1 MAPRLPV
8 LQPATRRSAVVDLIV
23 DRRHYDEVILRAMS
37 RARVSLWI
45 ATANVKDV
53 RVEAPIGSVARA
65 RGRYISLLERLGEL
79 VQRGVEIRFL
89 HARAPSRAF
98 CDALRR
104 ATALR
109 APAFQMR
116 ECPRSHLK
124 LIMIDGAYLYVG
136 SANFT
141 GAGLGAKAEG
151 RRNFE
156 MGIVTEDDVLLDQAQ
171 LQYDRIWSGA
181 ECGACRLRSVCPQPL
196 DTRGTGKSPPK
207 PRQAPPAPS
216 RTPLRRK

>member
-1 MAPRLPV
+1 MAPRLP
-8 LQPATRRSAVVDLIV
+8 LFQPATRRSAVVDLII
-23 DRRHYDEVILRAMS
+23 DRRHYDEVIDRAIL

-65 RGRYISLLERLGEL
+65 RGRYISLLDRFVELGH
-79 VQRGVEIRFL
+79 RGVEIRFL
-89 HARAPSRAF
+89 HARRPSQAF
-98 CDALRR
+98 RDALRR
-104 ATALR
+104 SKLA
-109 APAFQMR
+109 APRFEMR

-124 LIMIDGAYLYVG
+124 LIIVDGAYLYVG

-156 MGIVTEDDVLLDQAQ
+156 MGIATEDDVLLDQAQ
-171 LQYDRIWSGA
+171 LVYDRIWSGT
-181 ECGACRLRSVCPQPL
+181 ECGACRLRQVCPRPL
-196 DTRGTGKSPPK
+196 DAPRAPTAVARRRRGHPG
-207 PRQAPPAPS
+207 
-216 RTPLRRK
+216 

>member
-1 MAPRLPV
+1 MASRLP
-8 LQPATRRSAVVDLIV
+8 LIQPATRRSAVVDLIV
-23 DRRHYDEVILRAMS
+23 DRRHYDEVIDRAMM

-65 RGRYISLLERLGEL
+65 RGRYISLLERFADLTL
-79 VQRGVEIRFL
+79 RGVEIRFL
-89 HARAPSRAF
+89 HARAPSQAF
-98 CDALRR
+98 RDALRG
-104 ATALR
+104 AKPLR
-109 APAFQMR
+109 SPAFQMR

-124 LIMIDGAYLYVG
+124 LMIVDGSYLYVG

-141 GAGLGAKAEG
+141 GAGLGAKSEN

-171 LQYDRIWSGA
+171 LVYDRIWTGSHCA
-181 ECGACRLRSVCPQPL
+181 PCRLRALCPGPL
-196 DTRGTGKSPPK
+196 DSPLPTRSG
-207 PRQAPPAPS
+207 AP
-216 RTPLRRK
+216 RRKALAARPRRSR

>member
-1 MAPRLPV
+1 MAPRLP
-8 LQPATRRSAVVDLIV
+8 LIQPATRRSAVVDLIV
-23 DRRHYDEVILRAMS
+23 DRRHYDEVVDRAMT

-65 RGRYISLLERLGEL
+65 RGRYISLLERFAEL
-79 VQRGVEIRFL
+79 ALRGVEIRFL
-89 HARAPSRAF
+89 HARAPSQAF
-98 CDALRR
+98 SDALRSAR
-104 ATALR
+104 PLR
-109 APAFQMR
+109 PPAFQMR

-124 LIMIDGAYLYVG
+124 LMIVDGSYLYVG

-141 GAGLGAKAEG
+141 GAGLGAKSEN

-171 LQYDRIWSGA
+171 LAYDRIWTGSH
-181 ECGACRLRSVCPQPL
+181 CGSCRLRRLCPRPL
-196 DTRGTGKSPPK
+196 DTPLPARSG
-207 PRQAPPAPS
+207 APPRKAVAP
-216 RTPLRRK
+216 RPHRGR